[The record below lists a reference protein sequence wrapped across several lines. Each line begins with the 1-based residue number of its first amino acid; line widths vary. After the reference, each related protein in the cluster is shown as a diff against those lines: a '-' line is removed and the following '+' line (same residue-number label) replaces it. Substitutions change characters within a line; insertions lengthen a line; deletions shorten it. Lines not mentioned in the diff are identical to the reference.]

1 MFSFVSN
8 VTEPSLEEKNLLK
21 QSPIGTQNRCDFGGK
36 KNHNLQKYYM
46 DKGVLQSRKYPF
58 PKPELINFT
67 QKTIELSQVKTVI
80 YIIRHTHSLEKYKTH
95 QDFFFKNIKYRSFT
109 NSPD

>member
-1 MFSFVSN
+1 M
-8 VTEPSLEEKNLLK
+8 
-21 QSPIGTQNRCDFGGK
+21 
-36 KNHNLQKYYM
+36 H
-46 DKGVLQSRKYPF
+46 KGVLHSRKYPF

-95 QDFFFKNIKYRSFT
+95 QDIFF
-109 NSPD
+109 

>member
-1 MFSFVSN
+1 
-8 VTEPSLEEKNLLK
+8 
-21 QSPIGTQNRCDFGGK
+21 
-36 KNHNLQKYYM
+36 M

-67 QKTIELSQVKTVI
+67 QKTIELFQVKTVI

-95 QDFFFKNIKYRSFT
+95 QDFFFLRILNIGHSQIPLTDHTKCVQVMLR
-109 NSPD
+109 